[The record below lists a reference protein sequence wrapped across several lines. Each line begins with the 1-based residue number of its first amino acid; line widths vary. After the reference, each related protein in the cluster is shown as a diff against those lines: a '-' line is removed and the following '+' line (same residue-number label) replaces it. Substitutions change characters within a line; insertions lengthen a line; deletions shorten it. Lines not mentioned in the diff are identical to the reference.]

1 MAIKSVKGVNY
12 EKKNIM
18 LIRFFDDAI
27 LGNGNWRC

>member
-18 LIRFFDDAI
+18 FIGGLYDSIFGI
-27 LGNGNWRC
+27 GH